1 MHYELVLHPKV
12 KKDFKKLSKAQIEL
26 VFKQFKK
33 LEISP
38 ELGDLLGNKSTY
50 YLEGCRKLYVDKKK
64 IRIVYR
70 IVETEIIVEVIVV
83 GKRDDMA
90 VYKEANSRIND

>member
-1 MHYELVLHPKV
+1 MHYELVLHPKIA
-12 KKDFKKLSKAQIEL
+12 KDFKNLSKSQIEL

-33 LEISP
+33 LEVSP
-38 ELGDLLGNKSTY
+38 ELGTLLGNKSTY
-50 YLEGCRKLYVDKKK
+50 HLEGCRKLYVDKKK

-70 IVETEIIVEVIVV
+70 IVDKEILVEVIVI

-90 VYKEANSRIND
+90 VYKEANERIS

>member
-1 MHYELVLHPKV
+1 MNYEVILHP
-12 KKDFKKLSKAQIEL
+12 DLYADLKKLSKTQQIL

-33 LEISP
+33 LQVSP
-38 ELGDLLGNKSTY
+38 ELGAFLGNRAGYDLS
-50 YLEGCRKLYVDKKK
+50 GFRKLYVDKKK

-70 IVETEIIVEVIVV
+70 IVEEKVVVEVIAV

-90 VYKEANSRIND
+90 VYEKAWERR

>member
-1 MHYELVLHPKV
+1 MLYELVLHPELG
-12 KKDFKKLSKAQIEL
+12 KDLKKLSKTQVEL

-33 LEISP
+33 LKVSP
-38 ELGDLLGNKSTY
+38 ELGGLLGNKSNY
-50 YLEGCRKLYVDKKK
+50 NLQGCRKLYVDKKK

-70 IVETEIIVEVIVV
+70 IINDEILVEVIVV

-90 VYKEANSRIND
+90 VYKDANERIS